1 MRMNKSCIKYEKSD
15 LLINYIPS
23 DMSFSGT
30 SSVKKSERNR
40 ASQLLSKTTAYDHDN
55 GKDHFLP
62 SYFAWWAWLHFVIL
76 TIYFSIHKNE
86 HSILFL
92 PLGGW

>member
-1 MRMNKSCIKYEKSD
+1 MRMNKSSMRYERSD

-23 DMSFSGT
+23 DMSFSCT
-30 SSVKKSERNR
+30 SSVKKSKRNS
-40 ASQLLSKTTAYDHDN
+40 ASQLHSNTTAHDHDN
-55 GKDHFLP
+55 FLS

-86 HSILFL
+86 LSILFL
-92 PLGGW
+92 PIGGW